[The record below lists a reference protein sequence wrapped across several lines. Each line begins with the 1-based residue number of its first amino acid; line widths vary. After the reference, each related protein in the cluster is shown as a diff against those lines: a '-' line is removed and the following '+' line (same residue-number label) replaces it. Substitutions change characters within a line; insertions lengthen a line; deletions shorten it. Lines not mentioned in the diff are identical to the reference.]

1 MVARP
6 SYHHGMPGLLHDRLR
21 RQRLVGTTFTTPAE
35 VVGWMGAVQAQEY
48 AVAGWALA
56 LRARGLTSAAVEGAL
71 ADGTIV
77 RTHVLR
83 PTWHFVAPGD
93 LRWMLALTG
102 PRIRR
107 LMRSYDARLELTDR
121 VYGRA
126 RDVVGRALEG
136 GRTLTRVELGAA
148 LARARIV
155 ASGQRLAHLMMDAE
169 LAAVV
174 CSGPQRGHQFTYAL
188 VDERVPSAPTL
199 DRDEALAALAVR
211 YFRSHGPAT
220 IRDFSWWSG
229 LTIGDAR
236 RAVAAARLHG
246 DVLATPPEA
255 ATKPGAHFLLPIYD
269 EYVIAYRDRDV
280 VLDPAYARNLGVVTP
295 GTYPNALVLD
305 GRVAGSWKRTVSAA
319 GIDLAVRCHEPPTS
333 AVRAAVAR
341 MATRYGRFA
350 GAPAR
355 LLIEG

>member
-1 MVARP
+1 
-6 SYHHGMPGLLHDRLR
+6 MPGLLHDRLR
-21 RQRLVGTTFTTPAE
+21 RQRLVGSTFTTPAE
-35 VVGWMGAVQAQEY
+35 VVAWLGAVQAQEY

-56 LRARGLTSAAVEGAL
+56 LRARRLTAAAVEGAL

-107 LMRSYDARLELTDR
+107 LMRGYDARLELTDR

-126 RDVVGRALEG
+126 RDVMGRALEG
-136 GRTLTRVELGAA
+136 GQALTRAELGAA
-148 LARARIV
+148 LGRARIV

-174 CSGPQRGHQFTYAL
+174 CSGPRRGNQFTYAL
-188 VDERVPSAPTL
+188 VDERVRHAPEL
-199 DRDEALAALAVR
+199 SRDEALAALATR

-229 LTIGDAR
+229 LTVGDAR
-236 RAVAAARLHG
+236 RAVEAARAEH
-246 DVLATPPEA
+246 DVLATPPG
-255 ATKPGAHFLLPIYD
+255 ATRKAGAHFLLPIYD
-269 EYVIAYRDRDV
+269 EYVIAYRDRDP
-280 VLDPAYARNLGVVTP
+280 VLDPQHSRNLGVVAP
-295 GTYPNALVLD
+295 RIYPNALVLD
-305 GRVAGSWKRTVSAA
+305 GRIAGSWKRTVSAT
-319 GIDLAVRCHEPPTS
+319 GVDLAVRFHARPS
-333 AVRAAVAR
+333 APVRAAVAR
-341 MATRYGRFA
+341 MVARYGRFA
-350 GAPAR
+350 GATAR
-355 LLIEG
+355 LHTEG